1 MSLADLLQ
9 DLLESIELNN
19 TFEPDSFEPGTD
31 NPSDGETPVLDPEA
45 PPEAELPGTS
55 TDLLGEKLDSIPVF
69 AIADQE
75 GAPLVATDD
84 NGQKVAGIF
93 ISQEDAEEFIV
104 ELEAENPELATQVIV
119 VPVSLAE
126 VYQIDV
132 SQEATE
138 DDLDFAFVPEAET
151 VEAAT
156 NISLTNGEEY
166 RGGVPLFVAREGS
179 EGAYLTVER
188 DSQQI
193 IPFFFELAQVENLI
207 VRFEEERPE
216 SAGTIIIYASARS
229 QLKILF

>member
-19 TFEPDSFEPGTD
+19 TFEPDSFESGTD

-69 AIADQE
+69 AIANQE
-75 GAPLVATDD
+75 GAPLVVTEDD
-84 NGQKVAGIF
+84 GQKIAGIF

-104 ELEAENPELATQVIV
+104 ELEAENPELATQVSV

-132 SQEATE
+132 SEE
-138 DDLDFAFVPEAET
+138 DLDFAFVPEAET

-166 RGGVPLFVAREGS
+166 TGGVPLFVAREGIH
-179 EGAYLTVER
+179 GGYLTVER
-188 DSQQI
+188 DSQQV
-193 IPFFFELAQVENLI
+193 IPFFFELAQLENLI
-207 VRFEEERPE
+207 TRFEEERPE
-216 SAGTIIIYASARS
+216 LAGTILIDVVPLERPMGAIAPVM
-229 QLKILF
+229 